1 MVTYYNTE
9 TQVLVGDHIEFKIWV
24 ALWRGWQ
31 PGRVH
36 YVPGISP
43 KNPELERDGM
53 LWVSVHSARD
63 GQAGIW
69 VEPSRHQ
76 LRKTVRFVR
85 RTDDDLTHTPI
96 NYYFGD
102 EKARNETSRNA

>member
-9 TQVLVGDHIEFKIWV
+9 TPVLVGDHIEFKIWT
-24 ALWRGWQ
+24 AFWRGWQ

-43 KNPELERDGM
+43 RNPELERDGM
-53 LWVSVHSARD
+53 SWVSVHSARD

-69 VEPSRHQ
+69 VEPSTHQ

-85 RTDDDLTHTPI
+85 RADDDLTHTPSD
-96 NYYFGD
+96 YYFGD
-102 EKARNETSRNA
+102 EEPQNENTRNA